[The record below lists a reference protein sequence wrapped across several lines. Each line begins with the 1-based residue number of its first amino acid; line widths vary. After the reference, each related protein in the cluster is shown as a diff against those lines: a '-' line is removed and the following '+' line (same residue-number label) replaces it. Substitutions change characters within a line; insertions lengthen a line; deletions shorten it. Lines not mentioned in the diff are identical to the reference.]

1 MLKWLLIILLAAC
14 ASVTPS
20 TSAGLSPLMVQI
32 TPNYPVVRSG
42 KVLPAKSSVSFSAQ
56 FLAQQKKAFGENLA
70 DEYNRMLR
78 YELGKIAYH
87 EPIASFGSV
96 SETFSSTPD
105 PSKIEFG
112 QSAVTDLFGDS
123 GKSATTVVVEIG
135 GKEVKRGK
143 TLSQDVADLQSG
155 AMHPDDLPI
164 HVFQYVDLDGVA
176 HWVTENNRHLT
187 VLRMAKKNPTKILL
201 LKKTDLE
208 KKQGDNSLLSILNR
222 LKALPNCKPSS
233 EMFIRIDG
241 VNDIGEP
248 RNSWDWDAPFGSVVR

>member
-1 MLKWLLIILLAAC
+1 
-14 ASVTPS
+14 
-20 TSAGLSPLMVQI
+20 MVQI
-32 TPNYPVVRSG
+32 TPIYPVVRNG

-78 YELGKIAYH
+78 YELGKIDYH

-187 VLRMAKKNPTKILL
+187 VLRMAKKNPTKIIL
-201 LKKTDLE
+201 LKKSDLE
-208 KKQGDNSLLSILNR
+208 KSRGIIL
-222 LKALPNCKPSS
+222 C
-233 EMFIRIDG
+233 
-241 VNDIGEP
+241 
-248 RNSWDWDAPFGSVVR
+248 

>member
-20 TSAGLSPLMVQI
+20 TSVGLSPLMVQI
-32 TPNYPVVRSG
+32 TPNYPVIRSG

-87 EPIASFGSV
+87 EPIASFGSI

-135 GKEVKRGK
+135 GKE
-143 TLSQDVADLQSG
+143 
-155 AMHPDDLPI
+155 
-164 HVFQYVDLDGVA
+164 FY
-176 HWVTENNRHLT
+176 
-187 VLRMAKKNPTKILL
+187 
-201 LKKTDLE
+201 
-208 KKQGDNSLLSILNR
+208 
-222 LKALPNCKPSS
+222 
-233 EMFIRIDG
+233 
-241 VNDIGEP
+241 
-248 RNSWDWDAPFGSVVR
+248 